1 MAGTG
6 NGIVDRNGYYRD
18 WLHVRRPGLEQYG
31 SAAEIPDEATYA
43 GLARSKTS
51 HRGIG
56 EKTKLRELV
65 AGAANQ
71 DYLEQIA
78 SLEDLEYL
86 ELGWPVTAS
95 DLAPIASLRN
105 LRTLKIDTPR
115 AIADFTPILALPK
128 LDRLFITNA
137 RHMHSLDWLRPLKD
151 RLLALGIEG
160 STWTTQ
166 TIPSLA
172 PLEGFALEGL
182 FLTGTELLDQKLAP
196 IATMPRIRFLG
207 SALNAPRRE
216 FFALRDQKP
225 DLECQWFD
233 EAAWHSFKDPTPPR
247 SA

>member
-51 HRGIG
+51 HRGIR

-86 ELGWPVTAS
+86 ELAWPVTAS
-95 DLAPIASLRN
+95 DLAPIASLHN

-115 AIADFTPILALPK
+115 AIADFCAKHDLEVIGEVPWDEDFATAEQQGRSPY
-128 LDRLFITNA
+128 D
-137 RHMHSLDWLRPLKD
+137 H
-151 RLLALGIEG
+151 
-160 STWTTQ
+160 
-166 TIPSLA
+166 A
-172 PLEGFALEGL
+172 P
-182 FLTGTELLDQKLAP
+182 
-196 IATMPRIRFLG
+196 G
-207 SALNAPRRE
+207 SAGIRAIRDIADRIAALAVPPAAPGSG
-216 FFALRDQKP
+216 DG
-225 DLECQWFD
+225 
-233 EAAWHSFKDPTPPR
+233 AAAR
-247 SA
+247 A